1 MVESMPETSSYHHG
15 SLQEAAL
22 SLAVTML
29 RNGSTSLPPL
39 RELAS
44 QLGITHGAL
53 YRHFSGK
60 EALEAAVIAA
70 GFDLLADAM
79 ANSGEAGSPTPPSV
93 MRTYVNFAL
102 HEQSLYRLMFARR
115 AEPLMQEPIPGK
127 AVRRVIGV
135 ATQTFHNEQADPT
148 KIRDQV
154 VSAWGMAHGL
164 CELWSSGLLR
174 AKSQERAEAFIMER
188 LKSGLLV

>member
-1 MVESMPETSSYHHG
+1 MSESSAYHHG

-44 QLGITHGAL
+44 QLGVTHGAL

-79 ANSGEAGSPTPPSV
+79 ANSGEAGSPTSPSV
-93 MRTYVNFAL
+93 MCAYVNFAL
-102 HEQSLYRLMFARR
+102 NEQSLYRLMFARR
-115 AEPLMQEPIPGK
+115 AGPLMQEPIPSK
-127 AVRRVIGV
+127 AVRRVIGI
-135 ATQTFHNEQADPT
+135 ATQAFHNQHLNSAQ
-148 KIRDQV
+148 IRDQV

-164 CELWSSGLLR
+164 CELWSTGLLR
-174 AKSQERAEAFIMER
+174 AKSREQAEAFIMER

>member
-1 MVESMPETSSYHHG
+1 MIESMSESSAYHHG
-15 SLQEAAL
+15 SLQEAVL

-44 QLGITHGAL
+44 QLGVTHGAL
-53 YRHFSGK
+53 YRHFSDK

-70 GFDLLADAM
+70 GFDFLADAM
-79 ANSGEAGSPTPPSV
+79 ANSGEAGSPTSPSV
-93 MRTYVNFAL
+93 MRAYVNFAL
-102 HEQSLYRLMFARR
+102 NEQSLYRLMFARR
-115 AEPLMQEPIPGK
+115 AGPLLQEPIPGK
-127 AVRRVIGV
+127 AVRRVIGI
-135 ATQTFHNEQADPT
+135 ATQAFHNEQADPA

-164 CELWSSGLLR
+164 CEFWSVGLLR